1 MHDPECVYVAPP
13 EPEPEPIVVEVVEEV
28 VEVVVEE
35 ESNGGMIAG
44 IVVGFLVIIGLAV
57 GGFFLWKRR
66 KNRQETEGGDPKV
79 AKVLPTVDGVEMKLN
94 AAETKLGSTKKQDP
108 KIIRQDVEGN
118 VDAETE

>member
-1 MHDPECVYVAPP
+1 M
-13 EPEPEPIVVEVVEEV
+13 VEEV

-35 ESNGGMIAG
+35 DSNGGMIAG

-94 AAETKLGSTKKQDP
+94 AAETKLGSTKKQDLP
-108 KIIRQDVEGN
+108 NNYLRDHNTIFVHLGAGVSSLKNG
-118 VDAETE
+118 